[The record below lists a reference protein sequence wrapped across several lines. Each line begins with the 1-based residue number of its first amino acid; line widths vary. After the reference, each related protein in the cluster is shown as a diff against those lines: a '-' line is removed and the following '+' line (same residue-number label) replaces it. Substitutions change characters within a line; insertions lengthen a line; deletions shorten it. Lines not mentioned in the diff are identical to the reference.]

1 MALEGAME
9 EVLLELEPD
18 PDPSRCESHGFALAA
33 DGTCIRCLREAQG
46 QRRRQAR
53 RLVLA
58 GLAASAVLGVIGVA
72 RAHMMR
78 VANTPAAAPAPGPP
92 APETPSLASEVDAI
106 VHAPVPRVSD
116 AWSASLAQLDAERA
130 AEAARREA
138 AQRQA
143 QGYPLLAPT
152 VAPYEQP
159 RPAAAPPPAPAAVPR
174 LTRFYTRGPRGGG
187 LLEGPYFSQN
197 VGGGSP
203 RATFAA
209 GTHGGASTLRM
220 GLGR

>member
-1 MALEGAME
+1 ME

-53 RLVLA
+53 HLVLA
-58 GLAASAVLGVIGVA
+58 GLAASAVLGVLGVA
-72 RAHMMR
+72 RAQMMR
-78 VANTPAAAPAPGPP
+78 VASTPAAAPAPDEQ
-92 APETPSLASEVDAI
+92 APETPSMASEVDAI
-106 VHAPVPRVSD
+106 VNAPVPRVSD

-138 AQRQA
+138 TQRQ
-143 QGYPLLAPT
+143 LLADALIAPT
-152 VAPYEQP
+152 VAAYERP
-159 RPAAAPPPAPAAVPR
+159 RPAEALPPASAPAAGPR
-174 LTRFYTRGPRGGG
+174 PTRFCSRRARSGG
-187 LLEGPYFSQN
+187 LLEGQSFFQN
-197 VGGGSP
+197 VGGGTG
-203 RATFAA
+203 RVTVTGAA
-209 GTHGGASTLRM
+209 GTHAGAFAPRV